1 MFLSRQR
8 TFLSDS
14 TCICQPKQNT
24 PFHQPTTSS
33 LDKLP
38 KCLVSADYNIIF
50 TRRNRTLIFYH
61 VNFILQVDSEEEK
74 IPEEKFVEELAKNL
88 PQGTDKT
95 PELLDSALKDLPDR
109 YIQMKIV
116 IYMNL
121 FIISRAN
128 YISKIYKYTHAHKWI
143 FQLCAFGRKLH
154 SHKSGTKITYGLW
167 LYKYILK
174 LIILYNYF
182 LLL

>member
-1 MFLSRQR
+1 M
-8 TFLSDS
+8 
-14 TCICQPKQNT
+14 
-24 PFHQPTTSS
+24 
-33 LDKLP
+33 
-38 KCLVSADYNIIF
+38 
-50 TRRNRTLIFYH
+50 
-61 VNFILQVDSEEEK
+61 NFILQVDSEEEK

-116 IYMNL
+116 FFFMNL

-128 YISKIYKYTHAHKWI
+128 YILKIYTYTYAYKWI
-143 FQLCAFGRKLH
+143 FQLCAFRRKLH

-167 LYKYILK
+167 LYKYEYPHFKIDFF
-174 LIILYNYF
+174 I
-182 LLL
+182 